1 MEIRE
6 YLKKHSLLFDGAMG
20 TYYASRNH
28 RPALHCEIANLRE
41 PGEIEAIHR
50 AYRAAGCDAIKTNT
64 FGANRLNYSD
74 EDCAAIIDAGIAIA
88 KKAAGRAWVFADIGP
103 VAATGL
109 DDPLEEYRFIVD
121 RFLRLDVRNFLFET
135 HLQDTALHEIAAYI
149 KESCPDAFI
158 IFSFAAQPDGFTIV
172 GEQAQEL
179 LHRAA
184 EDPNVDA
191 AGINCVCGARHM
203 TQMLDMLDTEGTI
216 LSVLPNAGYPTVV
229 GGRTIYNA
237 EPDYF
242 ARQMAVLAAKGARI
256 LGGCC
261 GTTPEH
267 IAATALAIQHMKREL
282 PSNLPHSERKP
293 KIDAHSR
300 FWDAL
305 CNENK
310 KPFAV
315 ELDPPENTELKKF
328 IAGAKELQ
336 ANGAS
341 IITIADCPVAKP
353 RMDSSLLA
361 CKLRRELKVE
371 TLPHMT
377 CRDRNLNATKG
388 LLLGLSA
395 EGVEN
400 VLVVTGD
407 PIPTAS
413 RDEVKSVYNFNSRLL
428 AGYISALKHTVLP
441 EEFRIFGAL
450 NVNALNFHIQLEL
463 AKEKIEKGMCA
474 FLTQPVLTQQA
485 FDNLKLA
492 RQELDAKILGG
503 IFPIV
508 SQRNAQFI
516 HSEVTGILVD
526 ERIIAMYGGLDR
538 VQGEELAERICL
550 DIGKKIAPY
559 VDGFYLMTPF
569 SRTGL
574 VSRIMDRFRQEGLA
588 GEEV

>member
-1 MEIRE
+1 MDIRE
-6 YLKKHSLLFDGAMG
+6 YLKEHSLLFDGAMG
-20 TYYASRNH
+20 TFYAARNH
-28 RPALHCEIANLRE
+28 KPALHCEIANLRE
-41 PGEIEAIHR
+41 PWEIEAIHR

-64 FGANRLNYSD
+64 FGANRMNYPD
-74 EDCAAIIDAGIAIA
+74 DKCIAIIDAGIAIA

-103 VAATGL
+103 VASTGL
-109 DDPLEEYRFIVD
+109 DDPFEEYKFVVD
-121 RFLRLDVRNFLFET
+121 RFLQQDIYNFLFET

-149 KESCPDAFI
+149 KEKCPDAFI
-158 IFSFAAQPDGFTIV
+158 VFSFAAQPDGFTIM
-172 GEQAQEL
+172 GEQAQAL

-184 EDPNVDA
+184 KNKNVDA

-203 TQMLDMLDTEGTI
+203 TQMLDMLDTEGLT

-242 ARQMAVLAAKGARI
+242 AKQMAVLAAKGAKI

-267 IAATALAIQHMKREL
+267 IAATALAISHMKRQL
-282 PSNLPHSERKP
+282 PEVASHTGYQPRIAEE
-293 KIDAHSR
+293 SR

-305 CNENK
+305 CDETR

-315 ELDPPENTELKKF
+315 ELDPPETTEIKKF
-328 IAGAKELQ
+328 IAGARELQ

-341 IITIADCPVAKP
+341 IITIADCPVARP

-361 CKLRRELKVE
+361 CKLRRELKIE

-395 EGVEN
+395 EGVGN

-428 AGYISALKHTVLP
+428 AGYISALKQTVLP
-441 EEFRIFGAL
+441 EEFRVFGAL
-450 NVNALNFHIQLEL
+450 NVNALNFHVQLEL
-463 AKEKIEKGMCA
+463 AKEKVEKGVCA

-485 FDNLKLA
+485 LDNLKLA

-526 ERIIAMYGGLDR
+526 ERIIALYEGLDR
-538 VQGEELAERICL
+538 AKGEELAEHISL
-550 DIGKKIAPY
+550 AIGKEIAPY

-574 VSRIMDRFRQEGLA
+574 ISRIMDRFRQEGLT
-588 GEEV
+588 GEEM